1 MKACVAIGVDRVAQ
15 IPALAELRDA
25 ADGAE
30 RFHKWAIAEGYE
42 SELLT
47 DRKGS
52 VTTTAILGKIAAF
65 VERGPELLIVYFAGH
80 GILKAAD
87 WEQWLLSEA
96 ASNVNEAVNF
106 EATVAIARLAQIPHL
121 VFISDACRAL
131 SADDIL
137 SQVSGSVV
145 FPPRRRQRGQLQP
158 QVDLFYATA
167 PGDTSLEV
175 PAAQANGDYRAL
187 FTGVLLDG
195 LSAMDASVIETVD
208 DPTGKIRVVSS
219 RTLAPYLEREVP
231 RQAIKVNITLNQT
244 PDIRPLSR
252 PPKYL
257 AVVKSTDLEPEFPP
271 APPPGPPTP
280 PAPSAKL
287 ERLAAEHGFGYYFQ
301 PEVFAVRA
309 PGPSGDERFDD
320 DMARLMD
327 ARGRP
332 SFETRTGFTVI
343 GTSVVEAIFNGQP
356 VASSDVFEE
365 PGTQGI
371 NIRLDREG
379 PARSILLQFGSA
391 TGTCLAVLPQFVGT
405 VVVEGGRVVS
415 VNYTMARS
423 HPRYMEYE
431 QSRDEVDRRRAFAAV
446 AARRGYLRVEPD
458 KVRQFSGY
466 VRDLKTFDPT
476 LGLYAAYSYAQGG
489 LLDEVDDVFAY
500 MTREEGVPILFDVA
514 LLANRMEW
522 MALTLSPPMIAPFC
536 PLLTQG
542 WPYLASAE
550 YVVPEIRQLA
560 SHLVPG
566 LWTTFTLNGV
576 YILRDLMTRVGL
588 R

>member
-1 MKACVAIGVDRVAQ
+1 MKACVAIGIDRVGQ

-30 RFHKWAIAEGYE
+30 RFHKWAVAEGYE

-47 DRKGS
+47 DRKGP
-52 VTTTAILGKIAAF
+52 VTMTAILSKIAAF
-65 VERGPELLIVYFAGH
+65 VDRGPELLIVYFAGH

-106 EATVAIARLAQIPHL
+106 EATVAIARLSQIPHL

-175 PAAQANGDYRAL
+175 PAEQANGDYRAL
-187 FTGVLLDG
+187 FTRVLLDG
-195 LSAMDASVIETVD
+195 LAAVDASVIETVD

-231 RQAIKVNITLNQT
+231 REAIKVNITFNQT

-257 AVVKSTDLEPEFPP
+257 AVVKAAAAPAPEFPP
-271 APPPGPPTP
+271 APPPGPPPP
-280 PAPSAKL
+280 PAPSVKL
-287 ERLAAEHGFGYYFQ
+287 ERLAAEHGLGYYFQ
-301 PEVFAVRA
+301 AEDFAVQE
-309 PGPSGDERFDD
+309 PGPPGDERFNA
-320 DMARLMD
+320 DMTRLMK

-332 SFETRTGFTVI
+332 SFETETGFTVI
-343 GTSVVEAIFNGQP
+343 GTPVVEAVFNGQP
-356 VASSDVFEE
+356 VANSDVFEE

-371 NIRLDREG
+371 NIRLDRGE
-379 PARSILLQFGSA
+379 PARSILLQFGSE
-391 TGTCLAVLPQFVGT
+391 TGTCLAVLPQFIGT
-405 VVVEGGRVVS
+405 VVVEG
-415 VNYTMARS
+415 AR
-423 HPRYMEYE
+423 
-431 QSRDEVDRRRAFAAV
+431 
-446 AARRGYLRVEPD
+446 
-458 KVRQFSGY
+458 
-466 VRDLKTFDPT
+466 
-476 LGLYAAYSYAQGG
+476 
-489 LLDEVDDVFAY
+489 
-500 MTREEGVPILFDVA
+500 
-514 LLANRMEW
+514 W
-522 MALTLSPPMIAPFC
+522 
-536 PLLTQG
+536 
-542 WPYLASAE
+542 SA
-550 YVVPEIRQLA
+550 
-560 SHLVPG
+560 
-566 LWTTFTLNGV
+566 
-576 YILRDLMTRVGL
+576 
-588 R
+588 